1 MQVALNDKVMW
12 ITGGGEGLGKAIA
25 LEAARSGARVAIT
38 ARERDELD
46 AVVEMIHNE
55 GGEGLAVVGD
65 VTVPGEMDAAVKQIV
80 NKWGKLTSVC
90 VNAGINGTWAPVDE
104 ISAEEWKKTIDVN
117 LNGSFLTVHYA
128 VPELR
133 KAGGGSI
140 AIISSVNGTRVFS
153 NEGASAY
160 ASSKAAQLAF
170 GQMLALELAPS
181 KIRVNVICPGA
192 FDTGIH
198 AKTEKRDLEVI
209 ETPVEFPEGNIPLT
223 HGEMGKPEQVGQLVV
238 FLASEAAGHITGTP
252 VWIDGAESLLQ
263 G

>member
-1 MQVALNDKVMW
+1 MQVALKEQVMW
-12 ITGGGEGLGKAIA
+12 VTGGGQGLGRAIA
-25 LEAARSGARVAIT
+25 LEAARSGAKVAVT
-38 ARERDELD
+38 ALHSEELND
-46 AVVEMIHNE
+46 VVDTIEKE
-55 GGEGLAVVGD
+55 GGEGLAIVGD
-65 VTVPGEMDAAVKQIV
+65 VTVPEQMENAVRKIV
-80 NKWGKLTSVC
+80 DKWGKLTSVC

-104 ISAEEWKKTIDVN
+104 ISFDEWKKTIDVN
-117 LNGSFLTVHYA
+117 LNGSFLTVRYA
-128 VPELR
+128 VPEIR

-140 AIISSVNGTRVFS
+140 AIISSVNGTRIFS

-160 ASSKAAQLAF
+160 ASSKAGQLAF

-198 AKTEKRDLEVI
+198 EKTEKRDLDEI

-238 FLASEAAGHITGTP
+238 FLASDAAGHITGTP